1 MIFMTKDLMTC
12 PIENTL
18 KLINRKWIIVLIRDM
33 FSGKKYFR
41 EFSEGKDG
49 LSNTV
54 LSDTLKFMEQN
65 ALIRK
70 KDGEYRLTHK
80 GFRLN
85 RILYEMAVFGLDELE
100 CDDTQDLEVINMFKD
115 YYAEILRLNDESSSI
130 E

>member
-1 MIFMTKDLMTC
+1 M
-12 PIENTL
+12 
-18 KLINRKWIIVLIRDM
+18 
-33 FSGKKYFR
+33 
-41 EFSEGKDG
+41 
-49 LSNTV
+49 

>member
-1 MIFMTKDLMTC
+1 MVWL
-12 PIENTL
+12 E
-18 KLINRKWIIVLIRDM
+18 
-33 FSGKKYFR
+33 
-41 EFSEGKDG
+41 
-49 LSNTV
+49 
-54 LSDTLKFMEQN
+54 
-65 ALIRK
+65 K

-115 YYAEILRLNDESSSI
+115 YCAEILRLNDESSSI

>member
-1 MIFMTKDLMTC
+1 MLCVFFVKFISDLK
-12 PIENTL
+12 EVGVFFHL
-18 KLINRKWIIVLIRDM
+18 FD
-33 FSGKKYFR
+33 
-41 EFSEGKDG
+41 
-49 LSNTV
+49 
-54 LSDTLKFMEQN
+54 
-65 ALIRK
+65 
-70 KDGEYRLTHK
+70 K

>member
-1 MIFMTKDLMTC
+1 
-12 PIENTL
+12 
-18 KLINRKWIIVLIRDM
+18 
-33 FSGKKYFR
+33 
-41 EFSEGKDG
+41 
-49 LSNTV
+49 
-54 LSDTLKFMEQN
+54 MEQN
-65 ALIRK
+65 GLIRK
-70 KDGEYRLTHK
+70 KDGEYRLTRK